1 MNLFWFNMS
10 SLSHL
15 DLLLAVSLPTIAILF
30 IVIVTCLRCTRSQS
44 KKKISPRRTRR
55 QRTRTQVQT
64 LMLVTR
70 ELHKYYKECEEL
82 GIEIDEQQRKSHLRL
97 QQRLSDRKSNRD
109 AVTEH
114 KAVVA
119 ALQAHADGTNPRI
132 KNVGDA
138 LAHDMDWR
146 TAVKNK
152 TSLLDLA
159 SPTFDLEPIDEQQD
173 LAIDQIR
180 AAGTFGSAIDTT
192 ASLPVRRTCSLKI
205 MQVLH
210 GDRNGCVVGGNS
222 STGKENGGQSI
233 NK

>member
-1 MNLFWFNMS
+1 
-10 SLSHL
+10 
-15 DLLLAVSLPTIAILF
+15 
-30 IVIVTCLRCTRSQS
+30 
-44 KKKISPRRTRR
+44 
-55 QRTRTQVQT
+55 
-64 LMLVTR
+64 MLVTR

-82 GIEIDEQQRKSHLRL
+82 GIEIDEHQKKAHMRL

-159 SPTFDLEPIDEQQD
+159 SPTFDLEPINEQQD

-210 GDRNGCVVGGNS
+210 GDSNGRVVGGNS
-222 STGKENGGQSI
+222 STSTGPATGVVPEGKRGRAA
-233 NK
+233 

>member
-1 MNLFWFNMS
+1 
-10 SLSHL
+10 
-15 DLLLAVSLPTIAILF
+15 
-30 IVIVTCLRCTRSQS
+30 
-44 KKKISPRRTRR
+44 
-55 QRTRTQVQT
+55 
-64 LMLVTR
+64 MLVTR

-82 GIEIDEQQRKSHLRL
+82 GIEIDEHQKKAHMRL

-119 ALQAHADGTNPRI
+119 ALQAHTDGTNPRI

-159 SPTFDLEPIDEQQD
+159 SPTF
-173 LAIDQIR
+173 
-180 AAGTFGSAIDTT
+180 AGSVSTQRNQKTPA
-192 ASLPVRRTCSLKI
+192 LPVKFFLLSLS
-205 MQVLH
+205 
-210 GDRNGCVVGGNS
+210 S
-222 STGKENGGQSI
+222 STDQQY
-233 NK
+233 

>member
-1 MNLFWFNMS
+1 MS

-30 IVIVTCLRCTRSQS
+30 VIIVTCWRCSQYQS
-44 KKKISPRRTRR
+44 NKKISPRRTR
-55 QRTRTQVQT
+55 QRTKTQVQT

-82 GIEIDEQQRKSHLRL
+82 GIEIDEHQKKAHMRL

-159 SPTFDLEPIDEQQD
+159 SPTFDLEPINEQQD

-210 GDRNGCVVGGNS
+210 GDSNGRVVGGNS
-222 STGKENGGQSI
+222 STSTGPATGVVPEGKRGRAA
-233 NK
+233 